1 MSQLVPSETVLLTL
15 LNQNLRS
22 ERIPFDRGLLDLDCE
37 QESAKICAFIREESV
52 RRYRRKGVVVA
63 LSGGVDSST
72 VVALAARA
80 LGPDRVLALL
90 MPEKDSAGETLELSR
105 SVARHFGV
113 EAIHEDISPILEA
126 AGCYRRRDE
135 AIRELIPGYGP
146 DWKSKLVLPS
156 VVDGESFRIFSIIA
170 QPPNGPQIRL
180 PLTLEVCLT
189 IVAAT
194 NFKQRTRKMLEY
206 YHADRLNY
214 AVAGTPNLLESELGF
229 FVKQGDGAADLKP
242 IAHLYKT
249 QVYQLAKYLA
259 VPDEILSRPPTTD
272 TYSLAQ
278 SQEEF
283 YFCLPHGIMDFLLYG
298 KRHGYTPEEVAPVVG
313 MQPEEVTRVYRDIEA
328 KRRVAAYL
336 HATAN
341 EIQTDEQCKPSPTR
355 RPAATGKRANAL
367 E

>member
-1 MSQLVPSETVLLTL
+1 MPNSLTSETASPPQLGQRLPSRRPAFHRNLL
-15 LNQNLRS
+15 
-22 ERIPFDRGLLDLDCE
+22 ELDCE
-37 QESAKICAFIREESV
+37 QETAKICRFIREESV
-52 RRYRRKGVVVA
+52 RRYRRKGVVVG
-63 LSGGVDSST
+63 LSGGVDSTT
-72 VVALAARA
+72 VVALAVRA

-90 MPEKDSAGETLELSR
+90 MPEKDSSGETLELSR
-105 SVARHFGV
+105 RAARHFGV
-113 EAIHEDISPILEA
+113 EAVHEDISPILEQ

-135 AIRELIPGYGP
+135 AIRRLISNYGP

-156 VVDGESFRIFSIIA
+156 VVDGESFRIFSIVA
-170 QPPNGPQIRL
+170 QPPSGPPIRL

-206 YHADRLNY
+206 FHADRLNY

-249 QVYQLAKYLA
+249 QVYQLARYLG
-259 VPDEILSRPPTTD
+259 VPAEIINRPPTTD
-272 TYSLAQ
+272 TYSLTQ

-283 YFCLPHGIMDFLLYG
+283 YFCLPHGVMDLVLYG
-298 KRHGYTPEEVAPVVG
+298 KRHGYTPAEVAPAVSLK
-313 MQPEEVTRVYRDIEA
+313 PEEVTRVFRDIDA

-336 HATAN
+336 HAAPV
-341 EIQTDEQCKPSPTR
+341 EIPADEAVQQQPMRWPFSTSD
-355 RPAATGKRANAL
+355 
-367 E
+367 